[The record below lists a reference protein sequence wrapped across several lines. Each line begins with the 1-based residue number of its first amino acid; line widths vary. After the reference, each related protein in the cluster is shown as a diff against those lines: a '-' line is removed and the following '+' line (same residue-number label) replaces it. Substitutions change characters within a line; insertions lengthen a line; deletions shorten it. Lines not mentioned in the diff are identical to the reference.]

1 MSAQTH
7 MLSPTLA
14 VNEAV
19 RLRKARGEQIVH
31 LAFGEA
37 GLPVHPL
44 LRAALGDS
52 SSANAYGSVAGSTG
66 LRSSVAGYYAR
77 RGLET
82 EPSQVVVGP
91 GSKALLYALLLVLD
105 GDLVLPRPSWVS
117 YEPQARLVGK
127 EVVRVDIPSAAGG
140 VPDPE
145 ALRSEVG
152 VARERGL
159 DPRIL
164 ILNHPDNPTGTH
176 ADANLLADV
185 LGVARECGLQVV
197 SDEIYAELAH
207 APETFISA
215 AVLDPDNVVVTG
227 GLSKSHALGG
237 WRIGVLRAP
246 PNAFGRELVDRL
258 TSAASEIW
266 SCLPAPIDAAAEVAY
281 DEPEALV
288 EFVAS
293 ARTLHATV
301 SEAAYAVVAAAGLTC
316 RKPSA
321 AFYLY
326 PDFEPLRAPLAERG
340 IATSSGLAQHLLEDF
355 AVAVLPGA
363 AFGDDG
369 LRVRMATSLLYG
381 DGDEGRWEALSAGP
395 AAADLPRVRSAL
407 LQLAEA
413 LETLAAG
420 AGPR

>member
-1 MSAQTH
+1 MH

-14 VNEAV
+14 MNEAV
-19 RLRKARGEQIVH
+19 RLRRARGEKVVH

-44 LRAALGDS
+44 LQGALRDS
-52 SSANAYGSVAGSTG
+52 SSANAYGPVAGSPS
-66 LRSSVAGYYAR
+66 LRSAVAGYYSR

-82 EPSQVVVGP
+82 EPSQVVVAP

-127 EVVRVDIPSAAGG
+127 EVLRVDIPAASGG

-145 ALRSEVG
+145 TLRSEVG
-152 VARERGL
+152 LARERGL

-176 ADANLLADV
+176 ADADLLADV
-185 LGVARECGLQVV
+185 LAVARECSLFVL

-207 APETFISA
+207 SPETFVSA
-215 AVLDPDNVVVTG
+215 AALDPDNVVVTG

-237 WRIGVLRAP
+237 WRVGVVRVP
-246 PNAFGRELVDRL
+246 QNGFGGELTDRL

-281 DEPEALV
+281 NEPEELV
-288 EFVAS
+288 EFVAA

-301 SEAAYAVVAAAGLTC
+301 SEAAYAVVTEAGLAC

-326 PDFEPLRAPLAERG
+326 PDFEPLREPLAERG
-340 IATSSGLAQHLLEDF
+340 VTTSSALSEHLLEDF
-355 AVAVLPGA
+355 GIAVLPGE
-363 AFGDDG
+363 AFGDSG

-381 DGDEGRWEALSAGP
+381 DRDEERWEALTAGP
-395 AAADLPRVRSAL
+395 VAADLPRVRSAL
-407 LQLAEA
+407 LQLRAA
-413 LETLAAG
+413 LENVASG
-420 AGPR
+420 A

>member
-1 MSAQTH
+1 

-14 VNEAV
+14 MNEAV
-19 RLRKARGEQIVH
+19 RLRKSRGEQVVH

-37 GLPVHPL
+37 GLPVHSL
-44 LRAALGDS
+44 LRDALRES
-52 SSANAYGSVAGSTG
+52 SGANAYGPVAGSTG
-66 LRSSVAGYYAR
+66 LRSSVAAYYSR
-77 RGLET
+77 RSLET
-82 EPSQVVVGP
+82 EPSQIVVGP

-127 EVVRVDIPSAAGG
+127 EVLRVDIPAVAGG

-152 VARERGL
+152 FARERGL

-176 ADANLLADV
+176 ADADLLADV
-185 LGVARECGLQVV
+185 LAVARDCGLHVL

-207 APETFISA
+207 SPETFVSA

-237 WRIGVLRAP
+237 WRVGVLRAP

-266 SCLPAPIDAAAEVAY
+266 SCLPAPIDAAAQVAY
-281 DEPEALV
+281 AEPEALV
-288 EFVAS
+288 EFVAA

-301 SEAAYAVVAAAGLTC
+301 SEAAYAVVTDAGLAC

-326 PDFEPLRAPLAERG
+326 PDFEPLQAPLAERE
-340 IATSSGLAQHLLEDF
+340 ITTSAGLSEHLLEDF

-363 AFGDDG
+363 AFGDGG
-369 LRVRMATSLLYG
+369 LRARMATSLLYG
-381 DGDEGRWEALSAGP
+381 DRDEERWEALSAGA
-395 AAADLPRVRSAL
+395 AAADLPRVRSSL
-407 LQLAEA
+407 RQLAEA
-413 LETLAAG
+413 LETLATG
-420 AGPR
+420 AGQR

>member
-1 MSAQTH
+1 VSAQTH

-44 LRAALGDS
+44 LRDALRDS
-52 SSANAYGSVAGSTG
+52 SNANAYGSVAGSTG
-66 LRSSVAGYYAR
+66 LRSSVAAYYSR
-77 RGLET
+77 RALET
-82 EPSQVVVGP
+82 EPDQIVVGP

-127 EVVRVDIPSAAGG
+127 EVVRVDVPTAAGG

-152 VARERGL
+152 LARERGL

-176 ADANLLADV
+176 ADPDLLADV
-185 LGVARECGLQVV
+185 LAVACECGLQVL

-207 APETFISA
+207 SPEAFVSA

-237 WRIGVLRAP
+237 WRVGVLRAP
-246 PNAFGRELVDRL
+246 PNAFGAALVDRL
-258 TSAASEIW
+258 TSVASEIW
-266 SCLPAPIDAAAEVAY
+266 SCLSAPIDAAAEVAY
-281 DEPEALV
+281 AEPETLV
-288 EFVAS
+288 DFVAS

-301 SEAAYAVVAAAGLTC
+301 SEAAYAVVADAGLAC

-326 PDFEPLRAPLAERG
+326 PDFEPLRAPLAQRG
-340 IATSSGLAQHLLEDF
+340 ITTSSELADHLLEHF
-355 AVAVLPGA
+355 GVAVLPAA

-369 LRVRMATSLLYG
+369 LSARLATSLLYG
-381 DGDEGRWEALSAGP
+381 DSEEERWEALSAGSE
-395 AAADLPRVRSAL
+395 AADLPRVKSAL
-407 LQLAEA
+407 AQLREA
-413 LETLAAG
+413 LETVASSA
-420 AGPR
+420 

>member
-1 MSAQTH
+1 

-14 VNEAV
+14 MNEAV
-19 RLRKARGEQIVH
+19 RLRQTRGEQVVH

-44 LRAALGDS
+44 LRDALRDS
-52 SSANAYGSVAGSTG
+52 SHANAYGPVAGSTR
-66 LRSSVAGYYAR
+66 LRSSVAAYYSR
-77 RGLET
+77 RALET

-105 GDLVLPRPSWVS
+105 GDLVLPRPCWVS

-127 EVVRVDIPSAAGG
+127 EVLRVDIPAAAGG

-152 VARERGL
+152 LARERGL

-176 ADANLLADV
+176 ADADLLAEV
-185 LGVARECGLQVV
+185 LAVARDCGLFVL
-197 SDEIYAELAH
+197 SDEIYAELVH
-207 APETFISA
+207 LPETFVSA

-237 WRIGVLRAP
+237 WRVGVLRAP
-246 PNAFGRELVDRL
+246 PNAFGHALIDRL

-266 SCLPAPIDAAAEVAY
+266 SCLPAPIAAAAEVAY
-281 DEPEALV
+281 AEPEALV
-288 EFVAS
+288 EFVAA

-301 SEAAYAVVAAAGLTC
+301 SEAAYAVVTDAGLAC
-316 RKPSA
+316 RPPSA

-326 PDFEPLRAPLAERG
+326 PDFESLQAPLAERG
-340 IATSSGLAQHLLEDF
+340 ITTSTGLSEHLLEDF

-363 AFGDDG
+363 AFGDGG
-369 LRVRMATSLLYG
+369 LRARVATSLLYG
-381 DGDEGRWEALSAGP
+381 ARDEERWEALSAGST
-395 AAADLPRVRSAL
+395 AADLPRVRSSL

-420 AGPR
+420 AEQR

>member
-1 MSAQTH
+1 VSAQTH

-19 RLRKARGEQIVH
+19 RRRKARGEQVVH

-44 LRAALGDS
+44 LRDALRDFS
-52 SSANAYGSVAGSTG
+52 NMNAYGSVAGSTE
-66 LRSSVAGYYAR
+66 LRSSVAAYYSR
-77 RGLET
+77 RALET
-82 EPSQVVVGP
+82 EPSHVVVGP
-91 GSKALLYALLLVLD
+91 GSKPLLFALLLVLD

-127 EVVRVDIPSAAGG
+127 EVVRVDIPVAAGG

-152 VARERGL
+152 LARERGL

-176 ADANLLADV
+176 ADADLLADV
-185 LGVARECGLQVV
+185 LAVARECGLHVV

-207 APETFISA
+207 SPESFVSA

-237 WRIGVLRAP
+237 WRVGVLRAP
-246 PNAFGRELVDRL
+246 PNAFGAALVDRL
-258 TSAASEIW
+258 TSVASEIW
-266 SCLPAPIDAAAEVAY
+266 SCLSAPIDAAAEVAY
-281 DEPEALV
+281 AEPEALV

-301 SEAAYAVVAAAGLTC
+301 SEAAYAVVTDAGLAC

-326 PDFEPLRAPLAERG
+326 PDFESLGAALARRG
-340 IATSSGLAQHLLEDF
+340 ITTSSGLAEHLLEHF
-355 AVAVLPGA
+355 GVAVLPAA

-369 LRVRMATSLLYG
+369 LRARMATSLLYG
-381 DGDEGRWEALSAGP
+381 DRDEERWEALSAGSE
-395 AAADLPRVRSAL
+395 AADLPRVRSAL
-407 LQLAEA
+407 LQLREA
-413 LETLAAG
+413 LETVASG
-420 AGPR
+420 A

>member
-1 MSAQTH
+1 

-14 VNEAV
+14 MNEAV
-19 RLRKARGEQIVH
+19 RLRRARGERVVH

-44 LRAALGDS
+44 LLDALRCS
-52 SSANAYGSVAGSTG
+52 SSANAYGPVAGSAR
-66 LRSSVAGYYAR
+66 LRSSIAAYYTR
-77 RGLET
+77 RALAT
-82 EPSQVVVGP
+82 EPSQIVVGP
-91 GSKALLYALLLVLD
+91 GSKALLYALLLVLE

-127 EVVRVDIPSAAGG
+127 DVLRVDIPAAAGG

-145 ALRSEVG
+145 RLRSEVRLG
-152 VARERGL
+152 RGRGL

-176 ADANLLADV
+176 ADADLLGDV
-185 LGVARECGLQVV
+185 LAVARDCGLFVL

-207 APETFISA
+207 SPETFVSA

-237 WRIGVLRAP
+237 WRVGVLRAP
-246 PNAFGRELVDRL
+246 PNDFGRELIDKL
-258 TSAASEIW
+258 SSAASEIW
-266 SCLPAPIDAAAEVAY
+266 SCLPAPIDAAAQVAY
-281 DEPEALV
+281 AEPEALV
-288 EFVAS
+288 EFVAA

-301 SEAAYAVVAAAGLTC
+301 NKAAYAVVADAGLAC
-316 RKPSA
+316 RPPSA

-326 PDFEPLRAPLAERG
+326 PDFEPLQSALAERG
-340 IATSSGLAQHLLEDF
+340 ITTSAELSEHLLEDF

-363 AFGDDG
+363 AFGDGG
-369 LRVRMATSLLYG
+369 LRARLATSLLYG
-381 DGDEGRWEALSAGP
+381 DSDDARREALSAGP
-395 AAADLPRVRSAL
+395 KAADLPCVRSSL
-407 LQLAEA
+407 LHLAEA
-413 LETLAAG
+413 LESLASGGEARLR
-420 AGPR
+420 P

>member
-1 MSAQTH
+1 

-44 LRAALGDS
+44 LRDALRDS

-66 LRSSVAGYYAR
+66 LRSSVAAYYSR
-77 RGLET
+77 RALET

-117 YEPQARLVGK
+117 YEPQARLAGK
-127 EVVRVDIPSAAGG
+127 EVVRVDIPASAGG
-140 VPDPE
+140 VPDPQ
-145 ALRSEVG
+145 ALRAE
-152 VARERGL
+152 VARAREGGL
-159 DPRIL
+159 DPRII

-176 ADANLLADV
+176 ADADLLDEV
-185 LGVARECGLQVV
+185 LGVARECGLFVV

-207 APETFISA
+207 SPDSFVSA
-215 AVLDPDNVVVTG
+215 AALDSDNVVVTG

-237 WRIGVLRAP
+237 WRVGALRVP
-246 PNAFGRELVDRL
+246 PTELGRRLVERL
-258 TSAASEIW
+258 MSVASEIW
-266 SCLPAPIDAAAEVAY
+266 SCLPAPIDAAAVVAY
-281 DEPEALV
+281 DEPDALV
-288 EFVAS
+288 EFAAA

-301 SEAAYAVVAAAGLTC
+301 TRAAFTVVTGAGLAC
-316 RKPSA
+316 RPPAA

-326 PDFEPLRAPLAERG
+326 PDFERLQAPLAERG
-340 IATSSGLAQHLLEDF
+340 ITTGLELSEHLLEEF
-355 AVAVLPGA
+355 GVAVLPA
-363 AFGDDG
+363 EAFGDSG
-369 LRVRMATSLLYG
+369 LRARLATSLLYG
-381 DGDEGRWEALSAGP
+381 ESDEERWDALSAGTE
-395 AAADLPRVRSAL
+395 AADLPRVRSAL
-407 LQLAEA
+407 EQLAEA
-413 LETLAAG
+413 LKLLATV
-420 AGPR
+420 P